1 MVTEENHKEVMSMQ
15 NVPKFTLSRIV
26 DGFLVLLPFLLTYLM
41 MGQLFDAMLALAAP
55 IADLLPKGPLTSEW
69 ALRLQAGGL
78 LVLACFLVGL
88 AMRTEMARRFGNW
101 IEETFLNRMPP
112 YVILRNLAKR
122 ISGRDVPNQLQP
134 ALIRT
139 NPGTETLGFI
149 VEEHTGG
156 KFTVFLP
163 LSPTPG
169 VGTLQIVGP
178 EKVERLVVPMK
189 DALGAILNWGAG
201 TEALLRE
208 TKSATK

>member
-1 MVTEENHKEVMSMQ
+1 MQ

-101 IEETFLNRMPP
+101 IEEKFLNRMPP

>member
-1 MVTEENHKEVMSMQ
+1 MQ
-15 NVPKFTLSRIV
+15 NIPKFTFSRIV

-41 MGQLFDAMLALAAP
+41 MGQLFDAMLALATP
-55 IADLLPKGPLTSEW
+55 IADLLPKGAATSEW

-78 LVLACFLVGL
+78 LVIACFLVGL
-88 AMRTEMARRFGNW
+88 ATRTDAARRFGKW

-112 YVILRNLAKR
+112 YVILRNLAR
-122 ISGRDVPNQLQP
+122 RLSGQDVPNQLQP

-139 NPGTETLGFI
+139 DPGMETLGFI
-149 VEEHTGG
+149 VEEQTSG
-156 KFTVFLP
+156 KFTIFLP

-169 VGTLQIVGP
+169 VGTLQVVSP
-178 EKVERLVVPMK
+178 EKVERLNVPMK

>member
-1 MVTEENHKEVMSMQ
+1 MVTEENHKEVMSMR

-78 LVLACFLVGL
+78 LVIACLLVGL
-88 AMRTEMARRFGNW
+88 AMRTRTAIRFGKW

-112 YVILRNLAKR
+112 YVILRNLAR
-122 ISGRDVPNQLQP
+122 SVSGREVPNQLQP
-134 ALIRT
+134 ALIMT
-139 NPGTETLGFI
+139 DPGTEVLGFI
-149 VEEHTGG
+149 VEEHSGG
-156 KFTVFLP
+156 KFTVFMP
-163 LSPTPG
+163 LAPTPG
-169 VGTLQIVGP
+169 VGTIQVVSSNKIQ
-178 EKVERLVVPMK
+178 RLEAPMK

-201 TEALLRE
+201 TEALLKTRN
-208 TKSATK
+208 SLSQ

>member
-1 MVTEENHKEVMSMQ
+1 MKSI
-15 NVPKFTLSRIV
+15 PKSIFSSIL
-26 DGFLVLLPFLLTYLM
+26 DGFLILLPFLLTYLM
-41 MGQLFDAMLALAAP
+41 MGQLFDAMLALTAP
-55 IADLLPKGPLTSEW
+55 IVDLLPKGVATSEM
-69 ALRLQAGGL
+69 AIKIEAAAL
-78 LVLACFLVGL
+78 LVILCFLVGL
-88 AMRTEMARRFGNW
+88 AVKTELARRFGRW

-112 YVILRNLAKR
+112 YVILRNLARR

-134 ALIRT
+134 ALISS

-149 VEEHTGG
+149 VEEHIDG

-169 VGTLQIVGP
+169 VGTLQIVSS
-178 EKVERLVVPMK
+178 EKIERMEVPMK

-208 TKSATK
+208 TRSTTK

>member
-1 MVTEENHKEVMSMQ
+1 MSMQ

>member
-101 IEETFLNRMPP
+101 IEETFLNRMSP

-139 NPGTETLGFI
+139 YPGTETLGFI

>member
-1 MVTEENHKEVMSMQ
+1 MSMQ
-15 NVPKFTLSRIV
+15 NIPKFTLSRIV

-78 LVLACFLVGL
+78 LVIACLLVGL
-88 AMRTEMARRFGNW
+88 AMRTSAARRFGKW

-112 YVILRNLAKR
+112 YVILRNLAR
-122 ISGRDVPNQLQP
+122 RVSGRDVPNQLQP

-139 NPGTETLGFI
+139 DPGTEILGFI
-149 VEEHTGG
+149 VEEHSGG
-156 KFTVFLP
+156 KFTVFMP
-163 LSPTPG
+163 LAPTPG
-169 VGTLQIVGP
+169 VGTLQIVSP
-178 EKVERLVVPMK
+178 EKVVRLAAPMK

-201 TEALLRE
+201 TEALLK
-208 TKSATK
+208 TKNSLSR

>member
-101 IEETFLNRMPP
+101 IEEKFLNRMPP